1 MILDRFKLSGKVA
14 IVTGASAGIGHG
26 SAVGL
31 AEAGAHVVMAART
44 ADRLEAAA
52 ADVRKRG
59 VKALAVPTDVND
71 PAQLDRL
78 VEATMKEFGR
88 IDIVVNNAGGTAPGQ
103 ALFLRL
109 EDLEA
114 AFHFNVGTAF
124 QLTKLCAPHLAASPD
139 GGAVVNISS
148 AMSYMVDPG
157 FVAYGTAK
165 AALSHMTRL
174 LACEWAPKIRVNAL
188 AVGATETE
196 ALGMFL
202 DAAPEIRQRMID
214 MTPMG
219 RLGTPEDIALAVLYL
234 ASPAGS
240 WVTGKVFEVDGGTV
254 ASNWPIKMA
263 SGL

>member
-1 MILDRFKLSGKVA
+1 MILDRFKLNGRVA

-26 SAVGL
+26 SALGL
-31 AEAGAHVVMAART
+31 AEAGASVVLAART
-44 ADRLEAAA
+44 QEKLENAAA
-52 ADVRKRG
+52 AIRKAG
-59 VKALAVPTDVND
+59 GKALAVVTDVND
-71 PAQLDRL
+71 NAQLGRL
-78 VEATMKEFGR
+78 VDATLAEYGR
-88 IDIVVNNAGGTAPGQ
+88 IDILVNNAGGTMPGP
-103 ALFLRL
+103 ALHLSQQDF
-109 EDLEA
+109 EI

-124 QLTKLCAPHLAASPD
+124 QLTKLCAPHMTAKD
-139 GGAVVNISS
+139 GGSVINISS

-174 LACEWAPKIRVNAL
+174 LACEWAPRIRVNAL

-202 DAAPEIRQRMID
+202 NAAPEVRQQMID
-214 MTPMG
+214 LTPMG
-219 RLGTPEDIALAVLYL
+219 RLGTPEDIALGVLYL

-240 WVTGKVFEVDGGTV
+240 WITGKVFEIDGGTV
-254 ASNWPIKMA
+254 ASNWPIRMP

>member
-1 MILDRFKLSGKVA
+1 MILDRFKMNGKVA
-14 IVTGASAGIGHG
+14 IVTGASAGIGRG
-26 SAVGL
+26 SALAL
-31 AEAGAHVVMAART
+31 AEVGASVVLAART
-44 ADRLEAAA
+44 KEKLEDAAA
-52 ADVRKRG
+52 EIRKTG
-59 VKALAVPTDVND
+59 AKALAVPTDVND
-71 PAQLDRL
+71 VAQLERL
-78 VEATMKEFGR
+78 VDVTLKELGR
-88 IDIVVNNAGGTAPGQ
+88 IDVVVNNAGGTAPSP
-103 ALFLRL
+103 ALHLSL
-109 EDLEA
+109 ADLEA

-124 QLTKLCAPHLAASPD
+124 HLSKLCAPHLAKD
-139 GGAVVNISS
+139 GGSIVNISS

-174 LACEWAPKIRVNAL
+174 LACEWAPKVRVNAL
-188 AVGATETE
+188 AVGATVTE

-202 DAAPEIRQRMID
+202 NAMPD
-214 MTPMG
+214 MAQQMTDLTPMA

-240 WVTGKVFEVDGGTV
+240 WITGKVLEVDGGTV

>member
-1 MILDRFKLSGKVA
+1 MILDRFRMDGRVA
-14 IVTGASAGIGHG
+14 IVTGASAGIGRG
-26 SAVGL
+26 SATAL
-31 AEAGAHVVMAART
+31 AEAGAAVVLAART
-44 ADRLEAAA
+44 KAKLDDAVAEIRTA
-52 ADVRKRG
+52 G
-59 VKALAVPTDVND
+59 GKALAVVTDVNEVE
-71 PAQLDRL
+71 QLERL
-78 VEATMKEFGR
+78 VAATLREFGR
-88 IDIVVNNAGGTAPGQ
+88 IDVLVNNAGGTMPGP
-103 ALFLRL
+103 ALHLALPDF
-109 EDLEA
+109 EG

-124 QLTKLCAPHLAASPD
+124 QLAKLCAPHMAARD

-165 AALSHMTRL
+165 AALSHLTRL
-174 LACEWAPKIRVNAL
+174 LACEWAPRIRVNAL

-202 DAAPEIRQRMID
+202 NAAPEVRQQMVD

-219 RLGTPEDIALAVLYL
+219 RLGTTEDIALGVLYL
-234 ASPAGS
+234 ASPAAS
-240 WVTGKVFEVDGGTV
+240 WITGKVFEIDGGTV